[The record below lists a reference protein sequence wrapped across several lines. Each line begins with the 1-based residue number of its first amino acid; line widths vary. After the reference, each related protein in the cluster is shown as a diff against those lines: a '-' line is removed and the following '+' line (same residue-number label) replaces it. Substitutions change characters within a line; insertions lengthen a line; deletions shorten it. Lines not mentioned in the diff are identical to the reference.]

1 LRSMAGGRSS
11 VAGGPA
17 RISYAQALQAG
28 LPASPCEAWQ
38 AGPRRSLIQIQA
50 RPG

>member
-1 LRSMAGGRSS
+1 M
-11 VAGGPA
+11 AGGPA

-38 AGPRRSLIQIQA
+38 AGLPEM
-50 RPG
+50 